1 MAALDVPKTVIKAID
16 RRRRAF
22 FWTGEDVCHGSKCL
36 VAWEDVCVSKDGGGL
51 GIKDLEQQNRCL
63 LMKFI
68 DKLFSND
75 LAPWKNWILR
85 DAASFD
91 TPTNGSQSYLWKII
105 SDELDTYRSITY
117 VNVHN
122 GASTSFWFDHWLPG
136 GPLNITHAALFSHST
151 RPNVSVQRV
160 FQSRFDLCL
169 RPRLTNSASVQLAAL
184 LSCLQDVV
192 LTEEPDDRRLKLTGR
207 HYTSKDAYTAL
218 DSSQDS
224 TDLVG
229 QRIWRTRVPNKVN
242 FFCLVV
248 FQGQIKY
255 AVQSIR

>member
-1 MAALDVPKTVIKAID
+1 MDVPKTVIKAID

-91 TPTNGSQSYLWKII
+91 TPLM
-105 SDELDTYRSITY
+105 D
-117 VNVHN
+117 
-122 GASTSFWFDHWLPG
+122 
-136 GPLNITHAALFSHST
+136 LNPICGKL
-151 RPNVSVQRV
+151 
-160 FQSRFDLCL
+160 
-169 RPRLTNSASVQLAAL
+169 LAMNL
-184 LSCLQDVV
+184 IL
-192 LTEEPDDRRLKLTGR
+192 
-207 HYTSKDAYTAL
+207 
-218 DSSQDS
+218 
-224 TDLVG
+224 TDLS
-229 QRIWRTRVPNKVN
+229 
-242 FFCLVV
+242 LM
-248 FQGQIKY
+248 
-255 AVQSIR
+255 